1 MSLFSGS
8 HSHWYSIP
16 AGRPFLTDLAQGLL
30 AELKTGLSQAQIL
43 TPTRRGARA
52 MAQAF
57 SGLSGDGA
65 LLLPQ
70 IRAIGDLEEGEP
82 PFDLEHLALDMPPAV
97 SPMRR
102 RFELARL
109 IREHYRTDTPL
120 TGRTALE
127 LADSLSA
134 FFDSLALEDIDAS
147 TRLEQLV
154 DEDAHGLLSGLA
166 EHWQKSAQF
175 LAIAVDL
182 WPKRLADL
190 GLMDPSRRRV
200 ALIKRL
206 AQQWDDHPP
215 TTPLFLA
222 GSTGTAPAMADLM
235 GVIAR
240 LPYGAVILPGLD
252 LSLADDVWSQV
263 EDSHPQGAMKA
274 LLERHHVLRSE
285 VKIWPVSLEA
295 DRARHARRR
304 LINEALR
311 PAAATKDWR
320 EQIEALRAQS
330 PDPTVDPISEGLQGL
345 NHIQSRNDEEA
356 ASVIALVMREALET
370 PDKTVALITPDI
382 TLSRRVSAKLSR
394 WGLAAD
400 SSAGQTLS
408 HSLTGRFLL
417 DLLDLTLDPADPVRL
432 LSLFKNPLCRFS
444 THSGLEAFERK
455 GLRGA
460 RPNDLNEIIRR
471 LETAHTRAQERERE
485 RDLKPIGDALALWA
499 DYRATLPAETSHTD
513 LSLRLKDFTFW
524 AESLAAEAGSALWRG
539 ADGASAAGL
548 LADLISE
555 SDGFISEDDHIF
567 ADILR
572 HMIRLTKVRTGGNTH
587 PRLFILGAIE
597 ARLVTADRVI
607 LAGLEE
613 GVWPQPAPVD
623 PFLSRPMRKALGLP
637 SPERR
642 TGLSAHDFVQA
653 ATGPDV
659 WLVTRQRREGEPQVA
674 SRWLWRLQTLT
685 EGAGV
690 EVPTEARWLDYAR
703 RMDAALP
710 DAPPELRPAQR
721 PEPKPPVSKRPRK
734 LFVTDIE
741 LLVRDPYA
749 IYAKRILGIRPLD
762 RLNEP
767 FEVSRRG
774 TAIHAAVERFV
785 TEGSPLGQA
794 GETIFVDML
803 ENTLKAANLSEA
815 QLALQR
821 PLFPDLA
828 HAYVAFESER
838 QAGKPHILTETEG
851 TLEITTDQGLFT
863 LKARADRIELS
874 EDGIDVI
881 DFKTGTPPSHKAVLS
896 GFSPQLTLTAAIIK
910 YGQFPGIDAHALSKG
925 LGALYYV
932 RLSADAVETKAIK
945 PTRDNPQTTDE
956 MAETALRRLK
966 TRILQYENPA
976 KGYISWRAPQ
986 YRYERGGNY
995 DHLARLY
1002 EWHVLG
1008 DEADAAETEDK
1019 A

>member
-1 MSLFSGS
+1 MSLFSS
-8 HSHWYSIP
+8 PEPHWFSIP
-16 AGRPFLTDLAQGLL
+16 SGRPFLTDLAQGVF
-30 AELKTGLSQAQIL
+30 AELKTGLAEAQIL

-57 SGLSGDGA
+57 SGLSGESA

-82 PFDLEHLALDMPPAV
+82 PFDLEHLALDLPPAV

-109 IREHYRTDTPL
+109 IMAHYRSGPPL

-134 FFDSLALEDIDAS
+134 FFDSLALEDIEAS
-147 TRLEQLV
+147 DRLEQLV

-182 WPKRLADL
+182 WPKRLNEL

-200 ALIKRL
+200 TLIRRL
-206 AQQWDDHPP
+206 EQQWRDHPP
-215 TTPLFLA
+215 VTPLLLA

-235 GVIAR
+235 GVVAGLER
-240 LPYGAVILPGLD
+240 GAVILPGLD
-252 LSLADDVWSQV
+252 LSLADEVWQQV

-274 LLERHHVLRSE
+274 LLQRHHIVRDQ
-285 VKIWPVSLEA
+285 VRVWPASLEA

-320 EQIEALRAQS
+320 EQINTLREQS
-330 PDPTVDPISEGLQGL
+330 ADPAIDPIAEGLQGL
-345 NHIQSRNDEEA
+345 NHLQARNDEEA
-356 ASVIALVMREALET
+356 ASVIALLMREALET
-370 PDKTVALITPDI
+370 AGQTVALITPDI

-394 WGLAAD
+394 WGLMAD

-408 HSLTGRFLL
+408 HSLIGRFLL
-417 DLLDLTLDPADPVRL
+417 DLLDLRLEPSDPVRL
-432 LSLFKNPLCRFS
+432 LSLLKNPLSRFS
-444 THSGLEAFERK
+444 DHAGLKALEQK

-460 RPNDLNEIIRR
+460 RPNSLDEISQR
-471 LETAHTRAQERERE
+471 LEAAHVKKPIDDALTLWRTYLATLTAHTN
-485 RDLKPIGDALALWA
+485 
-499 DYRATLPAETSHTD
+499 HTD
-513 LSLRLKDFTFW
+513 LSFHLKAFVRW
-524 AESLAAEAGSALWRG
+524 AESLAADGGQALWRG
-539 ADGASAAGL
+539 ADGASASGL
-548 LADLISE
+548 LADLITE
-555 SDGFISEDDHIF
+555 GEGFPVEDDLIF

-572 HMIRLTKVRTGGNTH
+572 HLIRQTKVRTGGNTH
-587 PRLFILGAIE
+587 PRLYVLGAIE
-597 ARLVTADRVI
+597 ARLVNADRMI

-613 GVWPQPAPVD
+613 GIWPQPAPVD

-653 ATGPDV
+653 ASGPDV
-659 WLVTRQRREGEPQVA
+659 WLITRQRREGAPQVA
-674 SRWLWRLQTLT
+674 SRWLWRLQTLA
-685 EGAGV
+685 EGA
-690 EVPTEARWLDYAR
+690 EVPVPTDPRWLDYAR
-703 RMDAALP
+703 QMDAALA
-710 DAPPELRPAQR
+710 DAPAELKPATR
-721 PEPKPPVSKRPRK
+721 PEPKPPTEKRPRE
-734 LFVTDIE
+734 LWVTDIE
-741 LLVRDPYA
+741 LLERDPYA
-749 IYAKRILGIRPLD
+749 IYAKRILGLRPLD

-767 FEVSRRG
+767 FEARRRG
-774 TAIHAAVERFV
+774 TAIHAAAEQFAL
-785 TEGSPLGQA
+785 EGAPLGQA
-794 GETIFVDML
+794 GETLFTEIL
-803 ENTLKAANLSEA
+803 ENKLRAENLSEA

-828 HAYVAFESER
+828 CAYVAFEAER
-838 QAGKPHILTETEG
+838 QADKPRILTEAEG
-851 TLEITTDQGLFT
+851 ELPITTPQGLFT
-863 LKARADRIELS
+863 LKARADRIELK
-874 EDGIDVI
+874 ENGIDVI
-881 DFKTGTPPSHKAVLS
+881 DFKTGQPPSHKAVLS
-896 GFSPQLTLTAAIIK
+896 GFNPQLTLTAAIIK
-910 YGQFPGIDAHALSKG
+910 YGTFKGIDTHAVSKG
-925 LGALYYV
+925 LGELYYV
-932 RLSADAVETKAIK
+932 RLSADAVSTKPIK
-945 PTRDNPQTTDE
+945 PAKDNPQTTDD
-956 MAETALRRLK
+956 MAEAALRRLK

-976 KGYISWRAPQ
+976 KGYRSWRAPQ
-986 YRYERGGNY
+986 YRHERGGDY

-1008 DEADAAETEDK
+1008 DDADTSAEDQ